1 MSYKSNEELCQT
13 CFACGKAFSF
23 TNRKRQCRGCGRI
36 LHAQCCYEGRDIIPE
51 GGGSLASTQ
60 LCQPCHNRIH
70 SLRKPIA
77 DDMLSLQL
85 ATRATTLVF
94 KGNLVDTDEL
104 SVIPRTRADFVRGA
118 VLLKDTD
125 SAAPEACDAYS
136 SSSIVS
142 RLVPLSYPPF
152 SLDSDKK
159 RATMLN
165 SITMFKHPCIARVL
179 SIVHVRDRN
188 GLIVNRYAYKKGSLR
203 DKLFSTPEKFRFLQR
218 RHQPLTNY
226 SLKQVSKTPSKVAV
240 LSEKDVIFYSRHIL
254 EALSYF
260 RFFGFPYPYLHL
272 GNILLTDNACVIT
285 DFENIVAGIHPFY
298 HSLLTGVNPAYHEI
312 VTFGMVFYEMSTG
325 SLVPSEGVP
334 VAAAPAYAVPIL
346 KRIFP
351 SGVVGG
357 RITAVPE
364 VTVEDLLT
372 DQSGPFIAVKSKTLS
387 RIKDSNAVF
396 RGPITKNFAAYF
408 KKLGPAV
415 ADIIAAHNAASS
427 VSGSADTTSQTLTAV
442 PPPAASPK
450 KGKHHHKSSSS
461 IPTSSPPPTLAAI
474 IGRSGA
480 ISQPPSVE
488 NAPQRVS
495 NDAPVAST
503 GLKTNP
509 ASYAGSTTSSSSSSA
524 TSVPVAPVAVAAAP
538 APPPPP
544 PPPPMGGAPPP
555 PPPPP
560 PAAAAPAAPMPAAQP
575 GRNALLDAIRN
586 ASHSNLRHVK

>member
-36 LHAQCCYEGRDIIPE
+36 LHTQCCYEGRDVVPE
-51 GGGSLASTQ
+51 GGGSLVSTQ
-60 LCQPCHNRIH
+60 LCQPCHTRLVN
-70 SLRKPIA
+70 LRKPIA

-94 KGNLVDTDEL
+94 RGNLVDTEEL
-104 SVIPRTRADFVRGA
+104 SVIPKTRIDFVRGS
-118 VLLKDTD
+118 VLLKDTNPE
-125 SAAPEACDAYS
+125 APEACDAYS
-136 SSSIVS
+136 SSSVVS
-142 RLVPLSYPPF
+142 RLIPMSYPPF
-152 SLDSDKK
+152 SMDSDKR
-159 RATMLN
+159 RATMLT
-165 SITMFKHPCIARVL
+165 SMTMFKHPCIARVL

-203 DKLFSTPEKFRFLQR
+203 DKLFGTPEKFRFIQR
-218 RHQPLTNY
+218 RHQPLANY
-226 SLKQVSKTPSKVAV
+226 ALIQKKTIL

-254 EALSYF
+254 EGLSYF
-260 RFFGFPYPYLHL
+260 RFFGFPYPYLHI
-272 GNILLTDNACVIT
+272 GNVLLTDNACAIS
-285 DFENIVAGIHPFY
+285 DFENIVAGVPPFY

-312 VTFGMVFYEMSTG
+312 VTFGMVLYEMSTG
-325 SLVPSEGVP
+325 SLVPPEGVP
-334 VAAAPAYAVPIL
+334 VTAAPAYAAAVL
-346 KRIFP
+346 KKIFP
-351 SGVVGG
+351 SGTVGG

-372 DQSGPFIAVKSKTLS
+372 LPESPFVAVKSKTLS

-396 RGPITKNFAAYF
+396 RGPITKNFASYF

-415 ADIIAAHNAASS
+415 GEIIAAHNAALTSAT
-427 VSGSADTTSQTLTAV
+427 GSAV
-442 PPPAASPK
+442 PPPGETPPPSTSPRK
-450 KGKHHHKSSSS
+450 SKHHHKSSSS
-461 IPTSSPPPTLAAI
+461 VPTTSPPPTLATI
-474 IGRSGA
+474 IGRA
-480 ISQPPSVE
+480 NPVSQPPSVE

-509 ASYAGSTTSSSSSSA
+509 ASYAGSSSSA
-524 TSVPVAPVAVAAAP
+524 SRQPAAAP
-538 APPPPP
+538 PPPAAAAAAPPPPP
-544 PPPPMGGAPPP
+544 PPPPPAMGGAPPP

-560 PAAAAPAAPMPAAQP
+560 PAAPAAPMPAAQP

-586 ASHSNLRHVK
+586 ASHANLRHVK